1 MSELDPLSD
10 VLRSVRL
17 RGSVFFHVSCRDQ
30 WAAQAPHSS
39 ELAPAVMPG
48 AEHVIEYH
56 LFLKGE
62 GWVAVDGEPP
72 LRLKEGDII
81 MLPHG
86 DAHVVSSAP
95 GLAPVDDG
103 GDWLFRMRD
112 DPKPIPITYRGGMFE
127 AGVGLPPE
135 DATTV
140 ILCGFIACDLKPFN
154 PLINAL
160 PRLLHLACRWRRRV
174 GGPHARTSG
183 LRIRR
188 AARRRCGAA
197 AAGQRDGVCR
207 RRTALPRITA
217 GAGARLAGRTARP
230 PDRPRHR
237 ADARRPAEPWT
248 LEELGNR
255 VGLSRSAL
263 HERFVTLTGLAPM
276 QYLTNWRMQCG
287 ARLLREGHL
296 SVAAVALEVGYDS
309 EAAFSRA
316 FKRATDLPPGPGGG
330 GSCSRGKQSFPGVG
344 SALGI
349 PIATVMQELEDRHPY
364 LGLNSSIGNLFVDCP

>member
-1 MSELDPLSD
+1 MNAGLSLAGTPMIGKASFWRFTRCRRGLTESPPSDGINAMNELDPLSD

-56 LFLKGE
+56 LFAKGE

-72 LRLKEGDII
+72 LRLREGDII

-95 GLAPVDDG
+95 GLVPIDDG

-112 DPKPIPITYRGGMFE
+112 DPKPIPISYRGGMFE
-127 AGVGLPPE
+127 AGLGLPPE
-135 DATTV
+135 DASTI

-160 PRLLHLACRWRRRV
+160 PRLLHLPADGV
-174 GGPHARTSG
+174 GAWVAPMLQQAAFESG
-183 LRIRR
+183 ERR
-188 AARRRCGAA
+188 AGGAALLQRVSEMVFVDGARRYLESLPEQAQGWLGAL
-197 AAGQRDGVCR
+197 RDRQVGR
-207 RRTALPRITA
+207 AITLMH
-217 GAGARLAGRTARP
+217 G
-230 PDRPRHR
+230 D
-237 ADARRPAEPWT
+237 PAQAWT
-248 LEELGNR
+248 LEELGSR

-316 FKRATDLPPGPGGG
+316 FKRATDLPPGAWRRGQLQPG
-330 GSCSRGKQSFPGVG
+330 
-344 SALGI
+344 
-349 PIATVMQELEDRHPY
+349 
-364 LGLNSSIGNLFVDCP
+364 

>member
-1 MSELDPLSD
+1 MNAGMSFAGMPMMVKAGLWHFTRCRRDLTESPPSDGINAMSELDPLSD

-30 WAAQAPHSS
+30 WSAFAPHSS
-39 ELAPAVMPG
+39 EMAPILMPG

-56 LFLKGE
+56 LFAKGE

-72 LRLKEGDII
+72 LRMREGDIV

-95 GLAPVDDG
+95 GIEPAPE

-127 AGVGLPPE
+127 AGLGLPPE
-135 DATTV
+135 DASAV

-160 PRLLHLACRWRRRV
+160 PKLLHLSADAVGAWVAPMLQQAAAESLERRP
-174 GGPHARTSG
+174 G
-183 LRIRR
+183 R
-188 AARRRCGAA
+188 AALL
-197 AAGQRDGVCR
+197 QRVSEMVFVD
-207 RRTALPRITA
+207 
-217 GAGARLAGRTARP
+217 GARRYLDSLPEQAQGWLGALRDRQIGRAIALMHGT
-230 PDRPRHR
+230 
-237 ADARRPAEPWT
+237 PAEPWT
-248 LEELGNR
+248 LEELGSR

-263 HERFVTLTGLAPM
+263 HDRFVTLTGLAPM

-287 ARLLREGHL
+287 ARLLREGRL

-316 FKRATDLPPGPGGG
+316 FKRATDLPPGAW
-330 GSCSRGKQSFPGVG
+330 RRAQLQS
-344 SALGI
+344 A
-349 PIATVMQELEDRHPY
+349 
-364 LGLNSSIGNLFVDCP
+364 